1 MHISS
6 LQSIAHL
13 PHYIYKALL
22 LLCFTSCFM
31 HYFYLKNW
39 FPGGA
44 LNLLYALGYGASVGL
59 AFIVVNVLL
68 SKERFIEKR
77 QLKKLGVRSLLHFL
91 FIYVF
96 VIVYSLLNDLL
107 IIEPKEFFKIGL
119 IILGIGIFPAI
130 SFYYFDQYLQLKK
143 NKLKAPLPN
152 TLAVVD
158 TKIQIPIRNGFYTL
172 DSTAILYAVSNKN
185 YVEIHLD
192 SGKCISLRTTI
203 KQFEAACK
211 DVLFLKRIH
220 RAFVVNLN
228 AVEEIKSKEIILEK
242 SKRSLPVSKTYR
254 TNLPFFNQ

>member
-68 SKERFIEKR
+68 SKERFIEKK

-130 SFYYFDQYLQLKK
+130 SFYYFDQYLGLKK
-143 NKLKAPLPN
+143 NNLRAPFPSTRSQTDVML
-152 TLAVVD
+152 
-158 TKIQIPIRNGFYTL
+158 QIPIRNGFYTL
-172 DSTAILYAVSNKN
+172 ESNAVIFAVSNKN
-185 YVEIHLD
+185 D
-192 SGKCISLRTTI
+192 I
-203 KQFEAACK
+203 KLINIA
-211 DVLFLKRIH
+211 
-220 RAFVVNLN
+220 
-228 AVEEIKSKEIILEK
+228 
-242 SKRSLPVSKTYR
+242 
-254 TNLPFFNQ
+254 